1 MKPENFLPTTE
12 SRLEKAKSN
21 FEDWRSSRKN
31 RSRIPEA
38 LWKKAVAL
46 YPEYTVG
53 KISSTL
59 RLSYTDLKKRIGSRI
74 EPTLTSE
81 AEGVPAFI
89 EVGFSPAS
97 SSLSECVVE
106 MEDGYGAKMRM
117 CFKGK
122 TDFDLLELGRSFW
135 RKDS

>member
-53 KISSTL
+53 KIS
-59 RLSYTDLKKRIGSRI
+59 
-74 EPTLTSE
+74 
-81 AEGVPAFI
+81 VN
-89 EVGFSPAS
+89 AS
-97 SSLSECVVE
+97 
-106 MEDGYGAKMRM
+106 
-117 CFKGK
+117 
-122 TDFDLLELGRSFW
+122 LELHRFEET
-135 RKDS
+135 DQ

>member
-97 SSLSECVVE
+97 SSLDC
-106 MEDGYGAKMRM
+106 
-117 CFKGK
+117 
-122 TDFDLLELGRSFW
+122 
-135 RKDS
+135 

>member
-1 MKPENFLPTTE
+1 MKSQNFLPTTE
-12 SRLEKAKSN
+12 SRLDKVKSD
-21 FEDWRSSRKN
+21 FEVWRSSRKK

-59 RLSYTDLKKRIGSRI
+59 RLSYTDLKKRISSSI
-74 EPTLTSE
+74 EPTLTNE
-81 AEGVPAFI
+81 AEGLPAFI
-89 EVGFSPAS
+89 EVEFPAAH

-106 MEDGYGAKMRM
+106 MEDGHGAKMRM

-122 TDFDLLELGRSFW
+122 TDFDLMELGRSFW